1 MEERA
6 FGSVMQEL
14 RKGKGLSQEELAFRC
29 GLDRTYIS
37 LLERSLRVPTI
48 VTLFKVS
55 VVLEIRPEEFIA
67 RMNVQDRNYGEGS
80 HLDQ

>member
-1 MEERA
+1 MGERT
-6 FGSVMQEL
+6 FGEVMREL

-37 LLERSLRVPTI
+37 LLERGLRVPTI

-55 VVLEIRPEEFIA
+55 EALGIRPEEFVA
-67 RMNVQDRNYGEGS
+67 RMNVSYQNGESG
-80 HLDQ
+80 